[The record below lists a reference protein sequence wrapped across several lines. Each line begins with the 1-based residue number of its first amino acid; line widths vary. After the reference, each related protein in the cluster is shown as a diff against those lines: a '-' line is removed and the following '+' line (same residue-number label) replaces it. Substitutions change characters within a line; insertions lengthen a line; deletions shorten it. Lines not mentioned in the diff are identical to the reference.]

1 MIEVK
6 GSLDVLLAH
15 RRKDEGADDGEADL
29 AAVGVAGEHEVD
41 EGEAGVLDDLVD
53 VVGLVAHE
61 QDGGLGVGGDGEAE
75 VGGIGSGVVGTAEP
89 KEVAAALEGVIAVHE
104 DGCAVGFEGR
114 NNMAS
119 SYDDVVV
126 AEDAETLGFE
136 GGEDL
141 GADACGFVGH
151 GELAGAAADVV
162 ACDEDEVGVEG
173 VDLGDDALEEEG
185 LGELLEV
192 DVRDLDDAEVEEAVG
207 QVADGDGEVVDFDF
221 VAGVG
226 AGVGGEA
233 DASSR
238 GSRQKGAAGDGGLWV
253 TNAAGNAGHSP

>member
-6 GSLDVLLAH
+6 GSLNVLLAH
-15 RRKDEGADDGEADL
+15 RRKDEGADNGEADL
-29 AAVGVAGEHEVD
+29 AAVGVAGEHEID

-61 QDGGLGVGGDGEAE
+61 QDGGLGVGGDGESE
-75 VGGIGSGVVGTAEP
+75 VGGVGPGVVGAAEP
-89 KEVAAALEGVIAVHE
+89 EEVAAALEGVVAVDE
-104 DGCAVGFEGR
+104 DGGAVGFERWDDVAG
-114 NNMAS
+114 AD
-119 SYDDVVV
+119 DDVVV
-126 AEDAETLGFE
+126 AKDAEALGFE

-141 GADACGFVGH
+141 GADAGSFIGH
-151 GELAGAAADVV
+151 GELAGTAADVV

-173 VDLGDDALEEEG
+173 VDLGHDALEEEG
-185 LGELLEV
+185 FGELLEV

-207 QVADGDGEVVDFDF
+207 EVADGDGEVIDFEF
-221 VAGVG
+221 VACVRTGVR
-226 AGVGGEA
+226 GEA

-238 GSRQKGAAGDGGLWV
+238 GSRQKGPAGDGGLWV